1 MNDSTRESSRLARE
15 ISDRP
20 VRALFERFVV
30 TCTGL
35 HGDIH
40 VQATSVEIVF
50 SFRDRL
56 LCRLA
61 PYRELFHVQVG
72 GNPGW
77 ETRVRSET
85 GFLDTV
91 DRTLERFLDI
101 YGAAPG

>member
-1 MNDSTRESSRLARE
+1 MLGTCPVTACRRNLSVSRPNR
-15 ISDRP
+15 
-20 VRALFERFVV
+20 
-30 TCTGL
+30 GL